1 MQAISPILIGL
12 GLLLPAA
19 DAVRPPEADPA
30 RLQETLRD
38 RRDPAGQSQAALL
51 LVQCPTEDAE
61 IAVRQ
66 ALEQTEEVDVF
77 SVLAGAVRLC
87 QDDRFAEELLAALR
101 SVRPVVRQAAAE
113 ALAVL
118 PHAALTSRLKDTA
131 ADDKLELPVRQAAL
145 WVLGRSGRKDAA
157 PILLEHL
164 EGDNEALQ
172 GCAADALADLAGQ
185 NFGVDAARW
194 REWWGRHKD
203 MSNERWLEMRLAC
216 QTSRVR
222 RLEGDVE
229 RARMQVLRLQQQVY
243 TRLPVADRT
252 NYIQLALEQDDPM
265 VRALAGHWALEL
277 LAGADASQQKV
288 LVQVLFRLSHDGAVE
303 VQRAAVL
310 GLGRVSDPAVFERLK
325 TLVGQGRPPVRAA
338 AARALAQ
345 QAREEGPDS
354 KARREEVVPVLRK
367 ALDDSALEVVVEAA
381 EGLEALGALNAAPV
395 LAGLLHHHSEAV
407 RQTAAQAL
415 ERVADGAVLNDL
427 MTALDDASPT
437 VRFSLVGALAHA
449 ARDGGGLSDEQQKQV
464 LGRLETMLQHDPDA
478 GVRSRTATAL
488 SECGSPA
495 QLAALWRCV
504 TAGEDGRVQE
514 KAWQAFLEIAA
525 RSGSLPLAQEWD
537 HTMASA
543 KQGPR
548 RLQFLMEMQTRW
560 QKRTETKAAAISAQ
574 ELLVQAQLDLG
585 KWAAAFPQVRDLL
598 SRPGSETEMDQRL
611 RWLLAVGEQALQEGG
626 RAEALRAVQEAR
638 PYLPRAGALAE
649 AFDKLEK
656 QASP

>member
-1 MQAISPILIGL
+1 MHSISPILIGL

-19 DAVRPPEADPA
+19 EPVRPPEADPA

-61 IAVRQ
+61 NAVRQ

-87 QDDRFAEELLAALR
+87 QDDRFDEELLAALR
-101 SVRPVVRQAAAE
+101 SVRPLVRQAAAE

-118 PHAALTSRLKDTA
+118 PHADLTSRLKETA

-164 EGDNEALQ
+164 DGENEALQ
-172 GCAADALADLAGQ
+172 NCAADALAELAGQ

-203 MSNERWLEMRLAC
+203 MSNERWLEMRLSC

-222 RLEGDVE
+222 RLEGDLE

-243 TRLPVADRT
+243 TRLPVADRPS
-252 NYIQLALEQDDPM
+252 YIQLALEQDDPM

-277 LAGADASQQKV
+277 LPGADATQQKV

-310 GLGRVSDPAVFERLK
+310 GLGRVNDPAVFERLK
-325 TLVGQGRPPVRAA
+325 SLVQQGRPPVRAA

-415 ERVADGAVLNDL
+415 ERVADGAVLKDL
-427 MTALDDASPT
+427 LTALDEASPT

-449 ARDGGGLSDEQQKQV
+449 AREGGDLSDDQQKQV
-464 LGRLETMLQHDPDA
+464 IGRLETMLQHDPDA

-488 SECGSPA
+488 SECGSPT

-548 RLQFLMEMQTRW
+548 RLQFLMEMESRW
-560 QKRTETKAAAISAQ
+560 QKRTETKAAALSAQ

-585 KWAAAFPQVRDLL
+585 KWASAFPQVRDLL
-598 SRPGSETEMDQRL
+598 SRPGSETETTQRL
-611 RWLLAVGEQALQEGG
+611 RWLLTVGEQALQEGS

-638 PYLPRAGALAE
+638 PYLPRAGALTE
-649 AFDKLEK
+649 SFDKLEK

>member
-1 MQAISPILIGL
+1 MHTISPILIGL

-19 DAVRPPEADPA
+19 EPARPPEADPA

-61 IAVRQ
+61 SAVRQ

-101 SVRPVVRQAAAE
+101 SVRPLVRQAAAE

-118 PHAALTSRLKDTA
+118 PHADLTRRLQETA
-131 ADDKLELPVRQAAL
+131 ADDKLELPIRQAAL
-145 WVLGRSGRKDAA
+145 WVLGRSGRKDAV
-157 PILLEHL
+157 PILLAHL

-185 NFGVDAARW
+185 SFGVDAARW
-194 REWWGRHKD
+194 HEWWGRHKEMNND
-203 MSNERWLEMRLAC
+203 HWMEMRLAC
-216 QTSRVR
+216 QSSRVR
-222 RLEGDVE
+222 RLEGDLE

-243 TRLPVADRT
+243 SRLPAADRP
-252 NYIQLALEQDDPM
+252 NYIQLALEQDDSM

-277 LAGADASQQKV
+277 LQGADASQQKV

-310 GLGRVSDPAVFERLK
+310 GLGRVNDPAVFERLK
-325 TLVGQGRPPVRAA
+325 TLVQQGRPPVRAA

-345 QAREEGPDS
+345 QAREDGSDS
-354 KARREEVVPVLRK
+354 KTRREEVVPVLRK

-427 MTALDDASPT
+427 LTALEDASPT
-437 VRFSLVGALAHA
+437 VRFSLVGSLAHA
-449 ARDGGGLSDEQQKQV
+449 AREGGGLSDEQQKQV
-464 LGRLETMLQHDPDA
+464 LDRLEKILQHDPDA

-488 SECGSPA
+488 SECGSPT

-504 TAGEDGRVQE
+504 TASEDNRVQE

-537 HTMASA
+537 RTMLSA

-548 RLQFLMEMQTRW
+548 RLQFLMEMEARW
-560 QKRTETKAAAISAQ
+560 QKRTETMAAAIAAQ

-598 SRPGSETEMDQRL
+598 SRPGTETEMDQRL
-611 RWLLAVGEQALQEGG
+611 HWLLTVGEQALQEGS

-638 PYLPRAGALAE
+638 PYLSRAGALTE
-649 AFDKLEK
+649 SFDKLEK